1 MARRRT
7 LVGLLTV
14 VTVLATAGGCRLK
27 DQRQPSLTGP
37 SELGLSLTTTV
48 VPDHLTRDGSSQAVI
63 TVTAR
68 GETGQPKANVSVL
81 LNVLCDTASGGRL
94 PIDVGSLSSGRLT
107 TGQDGRATAVFTA
120 PTEADFIVSHCGV
133 TTINTANVYV
143 DLTPISDNVQN
154 TIDREVQFVLVPDP
168 QAPVA
173 SFSYSPASPAPG
185 DEIVFDASTSH
196 AAPGRKLV
204 AYFWQ
209 FGTDRTGSGMTVSK
223 IYGTAATYYVTLV
236 VTDDLGQKGQI
247 VQAVTVQ

>member
-7 LVGLLTV
+7 LVGLLAV

-27 DQRQPSLTGP
+27 DQPQPSLTGP
-37 SELGLSLTTTV
+37 SELALSLTTTV

-68 GETGQPKANVSVL
+68 NEAGQPKANVSVL
-81 LNVLCDTASGGRL
+81 LSVLCDSASGGRL
-94 PIDVGSLSSGRLT
+94 PIDVGTLSAGRLT

-120 PTEADFIVSHCGV
+120 PTETDFIVSHCGS
-133 TTINTANVYV
+133 NFRNNANIYV

-154 TIDREVQFVLVPDP
+154 TIDREVQFVLIPDP
-168 QAPVA
+168 DAPVA
-173 SFSYSPASPAPG
+173 SFSYLPTSPATG
-185 DEIVFDASTSH
+185 DEIIFDASTSH

-204 AYFWQ
+204 AYSWQ
-209 FGTDRTGSGMTVSK
+209 FGTDRTGSGMTISK

-236 VTDDLGQKGQI
+236 VTDDLGQKGRS

>member
-1 MARRRT
+1 M
-7 LVGLLTV
+7 

-27 DQRQPSLTGP
+27 DQPQPSLTGP
-37 SELGLSLTTTV
+37 SELALSLATTV

-68 GETGQPKANVSVL
+68 DETGQPKANVSL
-81 LNVLCDTASGGRL
+81 LLSMLCDSTSGGRL
-94 PIDVGSLSSGRLT
+94 PVDVGTLSSGRLT

-120 PTEADFIVSHCGV
+120 PTEADFIVSYCGSS
-133 TTINTANVYV
+133 TRNTANVYV

-154 TIDREVQFVLVPDP
+154 TVDREVQFVLIPDP

-173 SFSYSPASPAPG
+173 SFSYSPTSPAIG

-204 AYFWQ
+204 AYYWQ
-209 FGTDRTGSGMTVSK
+209 FGTDRTGSGMTISK

-236 VTDDLGQKGQI
+236 VTDDLGQKGQVVRAVP
-247 VQAVTVQ
+247 VQ